1 MKWWRSF
8 AMGLVLGGAAWVVW
22 NMATTAN
29 RGVAHDLARRVDAAS
44 LRRPNPGV
52 FSARDVLINGVSMP
66 AIAASGASRIA
77 WDITLPKGAWVEAY
91 VGLPEPGLAPGGD
104 VLFRIG
110 TSTGKLFEDL
120 VQQVVQPATAP
131 GASEWTFVAA
141 DLSHLSGRTISLI
154 FNTGGPG
161 IWGAPRVVVR

>member
-8 AMGLVLGGAAWVVW
+8 AMGVLLGGVAWAGW
-22 NMATTAN
+22 HFATTAES
-29 RGVAHDLARRVDAAS
+29 GVVHDLAHRVEVAN
-44 LRRPNPGV
+44 LRRPNPEV
-52 FSARDVLINGVSMP
+52 FTVRDVTIGGISRPSIVS
-66 AIAASGASRIA
+66 SGPSRIA
-77 WDITLPKGAWVEAY
+77 WDITLPRGARVEAY
-91 VGLPEPGLAPGGD
+91 VGVPEAGLASGG

-120 VQQVVQPATAP
+120 ITQTVPPAT
-131 GASEWTFVAA
+131 GASEWTFMAA
-141 DLSHLSGRTISLI
+141 DLSHLSGRKISLI

>member
-1 MKWWRSF
+1 MKWWPSF
-8 AMGLVLGGAAWVVW
+8 ARGLVLGGAGWVVW
-22 NMATTAN
+22 NMATTAES
-29 RGVAHDLARRVDAAS
+29 GVVHDLAQRIDAAS
-44 LRRPNPGV
+44 LRRPNPEV
-52 FSARDVLINGVSMP
+52 FSARDVTIGGISRP
-66 AIAASGASRIA
+66 SIAASGPSRIA
-77 WDITLPKGAWVEAY
+77 WDITVPKGAWVEAY
-91 VGLPEPGLAPGGD
+91 VGLPAPGLPPGGD

-120 VQQVVQPATAP
+120 IQQVAKPASAP
-131 GASEWTFVAA
+131 GANEWTFVAA

>member
-1 MKWWRSF
+1 MKWWRAF
-8 AMGLVLGGAAWVVW
+8 AMGLMLGGVAWVLLIQVTRVETRVVHEL
-22 NMATTAN
+22 AQRVDTAN
-29 RGVAHDLARRVDAAS
+29 
-44 LRRPNPGV
+44 LRRPNPEV
-52 FSARDVLINGVSMP
+52 FNTRDVTIGGITRPS
-66 AIAASGASRIA
+66 IAASGPSRIA

-91 VGLPEPGLAPGGD
+91 LGLPEPGLGSGGD

-120 VQQVVQPATAP
+120 VQQVVPPATST